1 MRSPCRGLE
10 KLEANGHAQLK
21 VSWKAEEEEKI
32 QENRAKQALGAQ
44 TLGATN
50 LKRED
55 NDLGPREGTDFP
67 EQAES

>member
-1 MRSPCRGLE
+1 MVTHS
-10 KLEANGHAQLK
+10 LK
-21 VSWKAEEEEKI
+21 CHGRQRKKTKYRKI
-32 QENRAKQALGAQ
+32 EQNRHLVQ